1 MKKLNWKNL
10 IKLLM
15 LAYCTGIIVYD
26 FVCISIL
33 FATFTWFGF
42 VEFIAAFII
51 AGYIAED
58 LFKKKRTS

>member
-1 MKKLNWKNL
+1 
-10 IKLLM
+10 M